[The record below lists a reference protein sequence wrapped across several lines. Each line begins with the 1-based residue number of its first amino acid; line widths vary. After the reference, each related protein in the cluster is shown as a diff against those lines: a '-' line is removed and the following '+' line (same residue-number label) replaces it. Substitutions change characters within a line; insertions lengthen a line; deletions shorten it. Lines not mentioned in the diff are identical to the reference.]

1 MQPIQTELNFSE
13 DTESQVKLRSVS
25 VFNWGSF
32 NGLHTLRINPDGTL
46 ITGENGSGKSTI
58 IDALMTLLRPAGK
71 IDYNVAAAQDQKK
84 DRSLLSYMRGSFGTK
99 ISDGEQVSRNLRSE
113 ATVSVIKALYE
124 YDNFEKKVVLLGIF
138 YVNSS
143 SNAYSDVKKIY
154 CVSSTDIDLKDVL
167 SRYKNQDTRALKDF
181 LRSIDGCRV
190 CDDNFGEYETHF
202 RRQLRMDN
210 ANAPALLSRALGL
223 KKIDDLTGLIRTLV
237 LEPGTVKE
245 DAQNTIHQFDDLQT
259 IHGKLEDARSQEEK
273 LSPLPN
279 FVKKYEENSL
289 LTRTY
294 DKALSFVDPFIS
306 TFAKD
311 FYQKCFEEKTYEYDN
326 SQSLYKDLLQKQE
339 QAEIEKERCHTNL
352 IKGGGDKSEQVK
364 QLIAQKRIESRRLE
378 ENLKSYN
385 LLSSR
390 LGLKTLSTIDDFN
403 YNLKTLDEKKQ
414 VFETER
420 DNFLDEW
427 VGLSKQ
433 KDDINSDIQE
443 CKEELQELEKHSD
456 SNLSS
461 AYLQLRDNIS
471 DSLSIN
477 ADELV
482 YVAELIEVKKSEEIW
497 HGAIERALGGIR
509 QTLLVSEEH
518 YPLITK
524 WINSR
529 HTGLHVRIQVANRVK
544 ESNVTFGNQGYL
556 VKLNFKQH
564 RYTQWLK
571 QHLDKYDLVCANSV
585 EQLNQTEFSMTK
597 EGLIHKTHGFF
608 EKKDL
613 KRIDDRREWCLGFSN
628 KDKIQLLKQD
638 IEHKTEKLKEIVK
651 AISSQKEKQ
660 SAINNNIM
668 ACSRL
673 KDFKSFA
680 DLDVGAIKV
689 ELTKLEAELDMLEHN
704 PEIAKLQKLYDDS
717 VKALND
723 IDVRIRDMNR
733 KIGGI
738 ENDLNDLKQKIERHQ
753 ENSQIEIPDTTYE
766 LLLKCM
772 GQVKLTS
779 ENVFLD
785 NNPTAL
791 RHELT
796 VKRERA
802 SENAQ
807 NAQTKIVSV
816 ISSFYA
822 NESWYTICSD
832 WGKEFE
838 AYPNYLKHLENIQ
851 NEGLPKLVEEFKAKL
866 NTEVTQ
872 SVACIVQKIDQEL
885 SLIKDRIGQINN
897 VLKRAEFNENSYL
910 SIEPKKLTN
919 PTLQEFDRD
928 SRKVM
933 NMLSLDDHEA
943 RYRAISKV
951 IRTLETALSS
961 NSQEMK
967 TVLDPR
973 LRMQFLANVID
984 ANSGEIKDTLNSS
997 SGKSGGEK
1005 ESFAG
1010 SVLAASLAYVLTPE
1024 GAETPVYA
1032 TVFLDEAFS
1041 NTSDKV
1047 SQRVLKIFHEL
1058 GLHVNLITPFK
1069 NIELARDYAKSLVI
1083 MGRDVNTHSSSMCEL
1098 SWEDY
1103 DEQLRVKKEQEL
1115 RALGISFEDSTN

>member
-124 YDNFEKKVVLLGIF
+124 YDKFEKKVALLGIF

-167 SRYKNQDTRALKDF
+167 SRYKNQDTRALKEF

-403 YNLKTLDEKKQ
+403 FNLKTLDEKKK

-433 KDDINSDIQE
+433 KDDINSDIKE

-585 EQLNQTEFSMTK
+585 EELNQTEFSMTK

-772 GQVKLTS
+772 GQVKLTT

-851 NEGLPKLVEEFKAKL
+851 DARKNCPFVLTAFTGWSSERGPGIGFLSRGDREIGVLRNVE
-866 NTEVTQ
+866 
-872 SVACIVQKIDQEL
+872 
-885 SLIKDRIGQINN
+885 
-897 VLKRAEFNENSYL
+897 
-910 SIEPKKLTN
+910 P
-919 PTLQEFDRD
+919 P
-928 SRKVM
+928 
-933 NMLSLDDHEA
+933 HEA
-943 RYRAISKV
+943 TSGM
-951 IRTLETALSS
+951 SS
-961 NSQEMK
+961 
-967 TVLDPR
+967 
-973 LRMQFLANVID
+973 
-984 ANSGEIKDTLNSS
+984 
-997 SGKSGGEK
+997 
-1005 ESFAG
+1005 
-1010 SVLAASLAYVLTPE
+1010 
-1024 GAETPVYA
+1024 
-1032 TVFLDEAFS
+1032 
-1041 NTSDKV
+1041 
-1047 SQRVLKIFHEL
+1047 
-1058 GLHVNLITPFK
+1058 
-1069 NIELARDYAKSLVI
+1069 
-1083 MGRDVNTHSSSMCEL
+1083 
-1098 SWEDY
+1098 
-1103 DEQLRVKKEQEL
+1103 
-1115 RALGISFEDSTN
+1115 